1 MSAAPMEGAAIAA
14 AWYLKSEGNEPLGQV
29 YRSGDDA
36 VPVPGALVTVPAS
49 SNEAKIVRFREL
61 GPTCAMRR
69 FEVIVRLL
77 D

>member
-1 MSAAPMEGAAIAA
+1 MSAAPIGATIDA

-36 VPVPGALVTVPAS
+36 VPEPGALVTDGAGS
-49 SNEAKIVRFREL
+49 SRARIVRFREL
-61 GPTCAMRR
+61 GATCAMRR
-69 FEVIVRLL
+69 FEVIVRPL